1 MLLKTWQ
8 AAKFCTGPGWA
19 IHFGTVANR
28 DVGGRAY
35 TTAGMQEVE
44 QCREQLPR
52 DLLVACLR
60 SKCPSRAPRLSHAT
74 PTCSSILLGAI
85 IRISYALCMREMTDE
100 QLMQQYAKGDA
111 KAFDE
116 LYARHRAPLYRYFN
130 RQVNNVATANDLYQG
145 AWEKII
151 KARRSY
157 RTSKPFTAW
166 MYRIAHNHLVD
177 HYRRSRPEE
186 SVEADVLS
194 DFQPGP
200 AQDAIDTE
208 QNEQLKTGIIN
219 LPVEQ
224 RNTLLLKL
232 ETGLKMEEIASVTGV
247 SRETVKS
254 RLRYAV
260 NKLKRSLVE

>member
-1 MLLKTWQ
+1 MLLTTWK
-8 AAKFCTGPGWA
+8 ANNFRTGLRRA
-19 IHFGTVANR
+19 LYSETVANM

-35 TTAGMQEVE
+35 
-44 QCREQLPR
+44 R
-52 DLLVACLR
+52 DVLVASLR
-60 SKCPSRAPRLSHAT
+60 IQSPPQAPCRQILSRA
-74 PTCSSILLGAI
+74 SIPLGALLQF
-85 IRISYALCMREMTDE
+85 SYAALMRELSDE
-100 QLMQQYAKGDA
+100 KLMQQYAKGDA
-111 KAFDE
+111 KAFDQ

-130 RQVNNVATANDLYQG
+130 RQINDAATVNDLYQG

-151 KARRSY
+151 KARSKYRSNA
-157 RTSKPFTAW
+157 PFKAW

-177 HYRRSRPEE
+177 YYRSLQPTG
-186 SVEADVLS
+186 SVEADALPDDRPDPS
-194 DFQPGP
+194 QGLIEGEQTELLRAGITALP
-200 AQDAIDTE
+200 A
-208 QNEQLKTGIIN
+208 
-219 LPVEQ
+219 EQ